1 RTHSSDEEDT
11 PYHMSF
17 ESSESSENS
26 INIKKPPDVKH
37 RYHKVPIQVD
47 ESLCSQ
53 FYDFPLGSYSPCQI
67 NTTTSLEQ
75 QYPSDQEYYIGLKKS
90 SKRKFSIRKKS
101 LFGSKKPPSLKID
114 TFLAD

>member
-1 RTHSSDEEDT
+1 MYPNIEILFRTHSSDEEDT

-17 ESSESSENS
+17 E
-26 INIKKPPDVKH
+26 I
-37 RYHKVPIQVD
+37 PIQVD
-47 ESLCSQ
+47 ESLCSK
-53 FYDFPLGSYSPCQI
+53 FYGFPLGSYSPCQI

-75 QYPSDQEYYIGLKKS
+75 QYPSDQEYYIGLKKP

-114 TFLAD
+114 TFLARMDD